1 MSVKGKDLIMAHGM
15 GEHDKGIVVREP
27 AWHGLSDVLDQ
38 APDRITA
45 EALVHNYKVDREPLY
60 RLDVNSG
67 DYYMSDDYEL
77 NVRRDTQEVFDMVPR
92 TRVDPQPNEV
102 WDVVESAMKIDGFGR
117 HLVVETAGTYNGGAD
132 MYVLLK
138 LDRPLTVIGDK
149 YGQSVAYIAF
159 QNAYTR
165 NKALRVQPTN
175 VRIVCQNMSNAADF
189 SAEAAGM
196 NLSLAHTQNLL
207 ERMTEL
213 EEKLQAWLTGVDL
226 WREAKED
233 LAKIKVTTDQT
244 KWFVEQLMWMPELAS
259 ERVQDNV
266 KLARVELIGE
276 YFADFND
283 GVRGTALG
291 LFEAA
296 SSYQGHVR
304 EAQNKMTRFK
314 RTMLTPD
321 TTLRQAADLARE
333 AALV

>member
-1 MSVKGKDLIMAHGM
+1 MN
-15 GEHDKGIVVREP
+15 ENDKALVVRDP
-27 AWHGLSDVLDQ
+27 AWHNLSDIYAV
-38 APDRITA
+38 APDRATA
-45 EALVHNYKVDREPLY
+45 EAHVHSYKVDREPLY
-60 RLDVNSG
+60 RYDVNSG
-67 DYYMSDDYEL
+67 EYYMADDFEL
-77 NVRRDTQEVFDMVPR
+77 NVRRDTKQVFDMVPKV
-92 TRVDPQPNEV
+92 RVDPQPNEV
-102 WDVVESAMKIDGFGR
+102 WDVVENAQQAMKNLGYGTLD
-117 HLVVETAGTYNGGAD
+117 VETAGTYNGGAD

-138 LDRPLTVIGDK
+138 FSEPVFIIGDHK
-149 YGQSVAYIAF
+149 GETVSYIAF

-175 VRIVCQNMSNAADF
+175 VRVVCQNMSNAADF

-213 EEKLQAWLTGVDL
+213 EEKLVAWRSGIDL
-226 WREAKED
+226 WKDAKEE
-233 LAKIKVTTDQT
+233 LASMPVTVEQT
-244 KWFVEQLMWMPELAS
+244 AWFVEQFLWMPELAS

-276 YFADFND
+276 YMGDFND

-296 SSYQGHVR
+296 SSYQSWVR
-304 EAQNKMTRFK
+304 EAQSNMTRFK
-314 RTMLTPD
+314 RSMLTPD